1 MTKDEIKALIAAKI
15 AGQGTNID
23 AASVLPSILE
33 GIIDLI
39 PTLPEP
45 YELPVATDEVL
56 GGVKVGENL
65 SITEGGVLSAKAPV
79 YDFKGLTLS
88 SQTPYEVTE
97 AIKEEIEHSVAV
109 TGIVSEGAFVLSEVL
124 PRIFDRGIFSDT
136 GQRYAVSRFYA
147 AFGIIEFDDTGVLN
161 SYTGLALYRGIDD
174 KFYIVVI
181 EA

>member
-1 MTKDEIKALIAAKI
+1 MTKNEIKALIASKL

-65 SITEGGVLSAKAPV
+65 SITEDGVLSAQAGAGALIISGSQEDGNFTPAEEQPTIEDAISAFAEGRMVLLNADPNIELVTANNDGILK
-79 YDFKGLTLS
+79 TS
-88 SQTPYEVTE
+88 SWTWTV
-97 AIKEEIEHSVAV
+97 
-109 TGIVSEGAFVLSEVL
+109 G
-124 PRIFDRGIFSDT
+124 
-136 GQRYAVSRFYA
+136 
-147 AFGIIEFDDTGVLN
+147 
-161 SYTGLALYRGIDD
+161 
-174 KFYIVVI
+174 
-181 EA
+181 